1 VSRGEPPVGFIGLGS
16 MGAPMAANLLAAGFR
31 LRVWNRTPGRA
42 EPLVAQGAVLA
53 TDPAGAVEPGGIV
66 VTMLADDR
74 ALEEVTLGAGGFLER
89 LGADGVHISMSTVSP
104 ALARRLVERHRER
117 GNLYVAAPVFGRP
130 EMAAAR
136 KLVICVAGE
145 EPAKARARPLLEVLG
160 QDIFDFGQEAPAAHV
175 VKLAGNFLIA
185 SAIEALGEAAALLR
199 KSAVDPAAFMNL
211 MSTTLFACPVY
222 QNYGR
227 IVTEGRYAPAGF
239 RLALGL
245 KDAELV
251 GQAASGSVT
260 PMPFADLVRQRF
272 LAAVAKGR
280 SDLDWAAVALGA
292 AEDAGLPAGAPRK
305 E

>member
-1 VSRGEPPVGFIGLGS
+1 VAFIGLGS
-16 MGAPMAANLLAAGFR
+16 MGAPIAANLLAAGFR
-31 LRVWNRTPGRA
+31 LRVWNRTPSRA
-42 EPLVAQGAVLA
+42 EPLVAQGATLA
-53 TDPAGAVEPGGIV
+53 PDPAGAVEPGAIV

-74 ALEEVTLGAGGFLER
+74 ALEEVTLGGRGFLER

-104 ALARRLVERHRER
+104 ALAIRLVERHRER
-117 GNLYVAAPVFGRP
+117 GSRYVAAPVFGRP

-145 EPAKARARPLLEVLG
+145 ERAKARARPLLEVLG
-160 QDIFDFGQEAPAAHV
+160 QGIFDFGREAPAAHV

-199 KSAVDPAAFMNL
+199 KNAVDPAAFMNV
-211 MSTTLFACPVY
+211 MGTTLFACPVY

-227 IVTEGRYAPAGF
+227 IVTEERYAPAGF

-251 GQAASGSVT
+251 SQAASGSVT
-260 PMPFADLVRQRF
+260 PMPFADVVRRRF
-272 LAAVAKGR
+272 LSAVAKGR

-292 AEDAGLPAGAPRK
+292 AEDAGLPAEASRK